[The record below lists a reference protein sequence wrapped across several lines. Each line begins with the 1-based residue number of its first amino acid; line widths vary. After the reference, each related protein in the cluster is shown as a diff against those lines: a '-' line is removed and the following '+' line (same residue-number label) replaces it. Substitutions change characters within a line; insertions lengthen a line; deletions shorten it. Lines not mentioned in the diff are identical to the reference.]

1 MKKELKIYLFR
12 HGRTFYNERH
22 IFTGWKDARLSPRG
36 IQDAKVIA
44 RKLAHAKIDL
54 AFSSDLSRAKL
65 TLKEVLRKHPPVK
78 VIIDRRLRER
88 SYGSLEGKSH
98 QHYILDEG
106 KDSYK
111 TLLHWHKID
120 HLHGKERV
128 AFVKALG
135 EAELRIVRRSYFVS
149 PPKGE
154 SVKMVEKRVN
164 SFIKDLLSIMK
175 RDKVNVAIS
184 AHGNSIRPFRKYFEH
199 LSIQEMMQLEQPF
212 DSYFEYTVK
221 V

>member
-1 MKKELKIYLFR
+1 MKKFEEAVGQAELK
-12 HGRTFYNERH
+12 
-22 IFTGWKDARLSPRG
+22 
-36 IQDAKVIA
+36 VI
-44 RKLAHAKIDL
+44 
-54 AFSSDLSRAKL
+54 
-65 TLKEVLRKHPPVK
+65 
-78 VIIDRRLRER
+78 
-88 SYGSLEGKSH
+88 
-98 QHYILDEG
+98 
-106 KDSYK
+106 
-111 TLLHWHKID
+111 
-120 HLHGKERV
+120 
-128 AFVKALG
+128 
-135 EAELRIVRRSYFVS
+135 RRSYSAKPVG
-149 PPKGE
+149 GE